1 MRVGLVSPYSFDVH
15 GGVQIHVRELA
26 EHLIGVGHQVS
37 VLAPAEST
45 TRLPEYVVSAGGAVP
60 VRYNGSVARLAF
72 GPNVAARVRDWV
84 EHGSFDVVHIHEPAS
99 PSVSLLALWAMAGP
113 VVATFHSSQIKS
125 RTLRLAGPMLQ
136 PGLDKIS
143 ARIAVSEEAR
153 RTVLEQLGGDCV
165 VIPNGVDTSRFAGAA
180 VMRAGRGVRTGSG
193 PTMLFLGRVE
203 EPRKGLSVLLRAM
216 PRILADCPG
225 ARLVV
230 AGPGDAAEVLEDQPA
245 EVRAACVLVG
255 AVDERDKVGLMA
267 DCDLYIAPNTG
278 GESFGI
284 ILVEALSAGAPVVA
298 SDLVAFEAVLK
309 GEEHGALF
317 PVGDVDALGARVVS
331 LWHDPERRR
340 LLQECGPVRAADF
353 DWGRVVPHIEAVY
366 DSVRA
371 HGSSVGRHV
380 PVLRRIPRRP
390 RRRRPHG

>member
-1 MRVGLVSPYSFDVH
+1 MRVGLVSPYSFDVP

-26 EHLIGVGHQVS
+26 EHLLEGGHEVS
-37 VLAPAEST
+37 VLAPAETT
-45 TRLPEYVVSAGGAVP
+45 TRLPAYAVSAGRAVP

-72 GPNVAARVRDWV
+72 GPTVATRVREWV
-84 EHGSFDVVHIHEPAS
+84 DRGAFDVVHIHEPAS
-99 PSVSLLALWAMAGP
+99 PSVSLLALWAMSGP
-113 VVATFHSSQIKS
+113 VVATFHSSQISS

-143 ARIAVSEEAR
+143 ARIAVSQEAR

-165 VIPNGVDTSRFAGAA
+165 VIPNGVDTRRFSGAA
-180 VMRAGRGVRTGSG
+180 LMRSGREVRTGAG

-203 EPRKGLSVLLRAM
+203 EPRKGLAVLLAAM
-216 PRILADCPG
+216 PAVLDRCPG
-225 ARLVV
+225 ARLIV
-230 AGPGDAAEVLEDQPA
+230 AGPGDAGEVLQDQPA
-245 EVRAACVLVG
+245 RVRDACVLVG

-267 DCDLYIAPNTG
+267 DCDLYVAPNTG

-298 SDLVAFEAVLK
+298 SDLVAFDAVLR

-317 PVGDVDALGARVVS
+317 PVGDVEALADRVVG
-331 LWHDPERRR
+331 LWHDPDRRR
-340 LLQECGPVRAADF
+340 ALQRSGPGRAAEF
-353 DWGRVVPHIEAVY
+353 DWSRVAPRVQAVY

-371 HGSSVGRHV
+371 EDSSVRRHV
-380 PVLRRIPRRP
+380 SVLRRSTRRT
-390 RRRRPHG
+390 RRRLRG